1 MSEVVANL
9 TVGVDPVWL
18 LIGAIFVVGIWA
30 VVALPNMVKKI
41 VGLSVANSAVI
52 MLFIYFASLSGDTA
66 PILTTTEGT
75 PVDPLPQA
83 LMLTAIVIGVCVVAL
98 ALGLVQRLYRRHRSV
113 DMRRIEETVWKDHA

>member
-1 MSEVVANL
+1 MSELLAGL
-9 TVGVDPVWL
+9 GVTLDPVWL
-18 LIGAIFVVGIWA
+18 LIGAVFVVGIWA

-52 MLFIYFASLSGDTA
+52 MLFIYFGSLSGDTA
-66 PILTTTEGT
+66 PILTGTEGT

-83 LMLTAIVIGVCVVAL
+83 LMLTAIVIGVCVIAL
-98 ALGLVQRLYRRHRSV
+98 ALGLVHQLYRRHGTV